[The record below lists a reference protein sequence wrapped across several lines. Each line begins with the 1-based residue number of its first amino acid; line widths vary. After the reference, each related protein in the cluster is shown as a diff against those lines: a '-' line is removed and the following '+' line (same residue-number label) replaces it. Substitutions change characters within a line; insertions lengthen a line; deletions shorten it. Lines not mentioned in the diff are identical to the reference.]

1 MQVILL
7 PQNEKN
13 YIWNYCSVI
22 EYKDIFPLSNSSNNI
37 RNIFDDDYSEEDFF
51 KTNATDISNLNSSEM
66 MSSLTF
72 YYWKNREEYINTGYA
87 VTGWMLIVIT
97 QICEYALVNA
107 K

>member
-1 MQVILL
+1 
-7 PQNEKN
+7 
-13 YIWNYCSVI
+13 
-22 EYKDIFPLSNSSNNI
+22 
-37 RNIFDDDYSEEDFF
+37 
-51 KTNATDISNLNSSEM
+51 M

-107 K
+107 KRAYKAGQCCYQDFFSWNI